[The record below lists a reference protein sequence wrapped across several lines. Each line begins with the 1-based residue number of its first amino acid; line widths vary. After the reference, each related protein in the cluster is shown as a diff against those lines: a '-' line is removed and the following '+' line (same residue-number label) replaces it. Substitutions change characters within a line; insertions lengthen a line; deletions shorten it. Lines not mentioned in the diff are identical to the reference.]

1 MAVSLQRPGHT
12 GPVPLTL
19 LVESSSGAWQQVQ
32 VDRLPFVIGRLREC
46 DLTLRDSRISR
57 RHAHILFRD
66 GAYAVEDLQSRHGLA
81 VNGAR
86 TAHAAIVAGDRIEF
100 GVEDS
105 YRVTV
110 CESANPKADLLKKV
124 SNLPTGPGRTGALG
138 RLAAM
143 LEVARSVEF
152 SDGVEEVFEAV
163 VEAALTIAGAER
175 AFLLLRQ
182 EGADLEVMVGRDAS
196 GRSCGPDDL
205 KVPPELIAT
214 TLDERPDLFKTTLMH
229 SAGDPALDPGDTL
242 EFDLRG
248 TLCVPI
254 LKMRIG
260 QDHETSVV
268 TSRTNTLGAI
278 YMDTG
283 ERGVRLAEGNQAL
296 LQALAIEVSTVIENA
311 RLIEQERQKRRLEH
325 ELQVAR
331 SIQRA
336 LLPSSLPTEGW
347 LVAKGHCEASAQ
359 LGGDYYDLM
368 RVAPTKWAA
377 VVADVS
383 GKGVAASILASLLQG
398 AFFLGSGKE
407 VSLSGTLGRINRYI
421 CERSG
426 QTRFATVFALIVEQ
440 NGTIRWSN
448 AGHCPAFLAR
458 SDGRHEWLQPN
469 SRPVG
474 LFDDVVFAEET
485 TRLRPGDKL
494 VIYSDGVTELRN
506 SAGEQF
512 GEPRLGETV
521 DELARLGAVELFDG
535 LLDRVRDFAGTQ
547 SRVDDLTLLVLGF
560 DGGRDAVEADLQL
573 GT

>member
-1 MAVSLQRPGHT
+1 MAASPRQPLYASPA
-12 GPVPLTL
+12 PLTL
-19 LVESSSGAWQQVQ
+19 LVESSSGEWQQVQ

-66 GAYAVEDLQSRHGLA
+66 GAYSVEDLQSRHGLA

-86 TAHAAIVAGDRIEF
+86 TAQAAIVVGDRIEF

-105 YRVTV
+105 YRITV
-110 CESANPKADLLKKV
+110 SESANPKADLLKKV
-124 SNLPTGPGRTGALG
+124 SNLPAGPGRTGALG

-175 AFLLLRQ
+175 AFLLLRE
-182 EGADLEVMVGRDAS
+182 EGADLEVKVGRDAS

-205 KVPPELIAT
+205 RVAPELIAT
-214 TLDERPDLFKTTLMH
+214 TLDERPELFATTLMH
-229 SAGDPALDPGDTL
+229 SAGGPARDPG
-242 EFDLRG
+242 G

-268 TSRTNTLGAI
+268 TSRINTLGAI

-283 ERGVRLAEGNQAL
+283 ERGVGLAEGNQAL

-311 RLIEQERQKRRLEH
+311 RLIEQERQKRRLEQ
-325 ELQVAR
+325 ELEVAR

-336 LLPSSLPTEGW
+336 LLPSSLPVEGW

-368 RVAPTKWAA
+368 RVAPKKWAA

-398 AFFLGSGKE
+398 AFFLGSGRE
-407 VSLSGTLGRINRYI
+407 VSLAGTLGRINRYI

-440 NGTIRWSN
+440 NGTMRWSN

-458 SDGRHEWLQPN
+458 ADGRHEWLPPN

-485 TRLRPGDKL
+485 SILCPGDKL
-494 VIYSDGVTELRN
+494 VVYSDGVTELRN
-506 SAGEQF
+506 SSGEQF
-512 GEPRLGETV
+512 GEPRLGAAVEQ
-521 DELARLGAVELFDG
+521 LARLGTVELFDG
-535 LLDRVRDFAGTQ
+535 LLERVREFAGTE
-547 SRVDDLTLLVLGF
+547 SRTDDLTLLVLGF
-560 DGGRDAVEADLQL
+560 EGARNAAETDVKPGP
-573 GT
+573 